1 MLAPQGLTPLL
12 SKYWLKIAIDVW
24 EHAYYLDYKNV
35 RMDYVK
41 QIWKIINW
49 ADVERRFLNA
59 TKKEKVWRYFWD
71 LYKLIK
77 YDININKVQNHIL
90 NHHIQFLN
98 SEPAY
103 WFINSWLN
111 VYGKIDGAIIQFS
124 WFFSVF

>member
-41 QIWKIINW
+41 QIWKIVNW

-59 TKKEKVWRYFWD
+59 TKKEKVWRDFWD

-77 YDININKVQNHIL
+77 YDISITQYQIMDHYIQIL
-90 NHHIQFLN
+90 KCCAIILIYKQLG
-98 SEPAY
+98 
-103 WFINSWLN
+103 N
-111 VYGKIDGAIIQFS
+111 VYGKIYGPVIQFS
-124 WFFSVF
+124 QFFSVL